1 MTRLIL
7 TALVLCPAAASA
19 CESMAAMS
27 GGAGAC
33 ATKQGCGAMSI
44 VLMAVVAALGVWVLR
59 SVEKDGLAVKR
70 TGQVVGWTLAVVGLL
85 GFLCGAASY
94 GAKKSKSC
102 SMKHGMA
109 AAPVSSE
116 DVKLP
121 PGHPP
126 IGAVKK

>member
-19 CESMAAMS
+19 CESMPAS
-27 GGAGAC
+27 GAC
-33 ATKQGCGAMSI
+33 ATGHGCGAASLA
-44 VLMAVVAALGVWVLR
+44 LMAAVSALGVWVLR
-59 SVEKDGLAVKR
+59 SVEKDGVAVKR
-70 TGQVVGWTLAVVGLL
+70 TGQAVGWTLAVVGLF

-102 SMKHGMA
+102 HMNTGAS
-109 AAPVSSE
+109 AAPVSS
-116 DVKLP
+116 DAKLP

-126 IGAVKK
+126 IGPEKK